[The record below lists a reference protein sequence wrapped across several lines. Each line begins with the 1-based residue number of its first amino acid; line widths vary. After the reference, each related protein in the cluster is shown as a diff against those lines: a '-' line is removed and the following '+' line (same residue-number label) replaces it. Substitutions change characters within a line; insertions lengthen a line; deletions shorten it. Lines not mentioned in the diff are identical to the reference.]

1 MKTIES
7 MSELK
12 KVYDKPQMEVEEMEV
27 QWSYCDCCSGD
38 TTNDASGGGNNS
50 GGGSGDEF

>member
-27 QWSYCDCCSGD
+27 QWAYLGGGKPE
-38 TTNDASGGGNNS
+38 SGGG
-50 GGGSGDEF
+50 GGTDADPDLC

>member
-1 MKTIES
+1 

-27 QWSYCDCCSGD
+27 QWAYLED
-38 TTNDASGGGNNS
+38 TTSGGSNDS
-50 GGGSGDEF
+50 GLSGDEEKSGAKCRS